1 MAAYAGQIVMRTV
14 SGRTIIEPFTATDVD
29 TNYIVFTNSGQQFYN
44 TPERLYITDI
54 AVSAAGAVTK
64 LNLRVNGLDSG
75 NTLYQPGLVNTINNR
90 LPSPIGIEG
99 SRMIQFK
106 QLA

>member
-29 TNYIVFTNSGQQFYN
+29 TNYIVFTNSGQQIYN

-54 AVSAAGAVTK
+54 AV
-64 LNLRVNGLDSG
+64 
-75 NTLYQPGLVNTINNR
+75 
-90 LPSPIGIEG
+90 
-99 SRMIQFK
+99 
-106 QLA
+106 